1 MAINLE
7 KGQTIDLQK
16 NDKGESYDLS
26 QVTIGLGWDVKRKT
40 PGFLEKPS
48 DINPN
53 EEFDLDAFAFLLDDN
68 DRITNLGKTV
78 KNTSGKEVAL
88 YESDIVFFNSKRHPS
103 GNVWLT
109 GDNKTGAGDT
119 NSDDEQI
126 IVKLNHL
133 DSKYHKIVFLVT
145 IYQGQKNNQHFGM
158 VENAYIRAVDAQG
171 IEIARFNLSDDNSF
185 NGKCCMI
192 FAEAYRKLNE
202 WRFRA
207 IGEAKTTDNF
217 VDILKTYI

>member
-7 KGQTIDLQK
+7 KGHSVNLQK

-26 QVTIGLGWDVKRKT
+26 QVTIGLGWKAKNKT

-53 EEFDLDAFAFLLDDN
+53 EEYDLDAFAFLLDEN
-68 DRITNLGKTV
+68 DKITNLGRTV
-78 KNTSGKEVAL
+78 KNTSGGEVGL
-88 YESDIVFFNSKRHPS
+88 YESDVIFFNSKRHPS
-103 GNVWLT
+103 GNIWLT
-109 GDNKTGAGDT
+109 ADNKTGTGT
-119 NSDDEQI
+119 GDDEQI
-126 IVKLNHL
+126 VVKLTDL
-133 DSKYHKIVFLVT
+133 EQKYHKIVFLVT
-145 IYQGQKNNQHFGM
+145 IYQGRKNHQHFGM
-158 VENAYIRAVDAQG
+158 IENAYIRAVDAQG
-171 IEIARFNLSDDNSF
+171 VEIAKFNLSDDFSSD
-185 NGKCCMI
+185 GKCCMI

-202 WRFRA
+202 WQFKA

>member
-16 NDKGESYDLS
+16 NDKNEPYNLS
-26 QVTIGLGWDVKRKT
+26 QVTIGLGWNVKRKT
-40 PGFLEKPS
+40 PGFLEKPT

-53 EEFDLDAFAFLLDDN
+53 EEYDLDVFAFLLDEN
-68 DRITNLGKTV
+68 DKVTNLGRTV
-78 KNTSGKEVAL
+78 KNTSGKEVGL
-88 YESDIVFFNSKRHPS
+88 YESDVIFFNSKRHPS
-103 GNVWLT
+103 GNIWLT
-109 GDNKTGAGDT
+109 GDNKTGSGT
-119 NSDDEQI
+119 GDDEQI
-126 IVKLNHL
+126 IVKLDNL
-133 DSKYHKIVFLVT
+133 EAKYHKILFLAT

-158 VENAYIRAVDAQG
+158 IENAYIRAVDAQG
-171 IEIARFNLSDDNSF
+171 MEISKFNLSDDISL

-202 WRFRA
+202 WHFRA